1 MYFLFDLNSLG
12 LNTYCI
18 KSIILVE
25 WDIICSSWQM
35 SSIYFQMV
43 SAEKFRGATS
53 SVLNYVC
60 AVAIIQWIKGGS
72 FSIDKKRFWRTCFKS
87 VACLISFYLTYPMFF
102 PYFAVNSI
110 SVSAIPCQI
119 KKPNNQFLSFHVFT
133 EFWNAE
139 SHTIIKVCSDKHWE
153 TLEVGVSRTC

>member
-1 MYFLFDLNSLG
+1 MLTNFPVIISVPLHIILIRLGSLRDCKLKKTTTLYFLFDLNSLG

-110 SVSAIPCQI
+110 SVLAIPCQTN
-119 KKPNNQFLSFHVFT
+119 KTQ
-133 EFWNAE
+133 
-139 SHTIIKVCSDKHWE
+139 
-153 TLEVGVSRTC
+153 